1 MESVRSVNELPP
13 APAVYAM
20 YGGAGREYV
29 AYVGLADNLRRRVKQ
44 HLVNRDSS
52 VTTGTSAAGLNP
64 DHIRAVE
71 WWTDPGF
78 SDRTT
83 LAAAELV
90 AFDMLQPALR
100 SRGGITAA
108 AQTLA
113 NDDGFRA
120 RIKALLGTPSGR
132 LDIPQ
137 LIDLIE
143 RLAELESRVA
153 RLEADPVGVEE
164 KSSDA
169 DNQEARIGLP
179 TRKKEE
185 SPTFTIYAD
194 GSGAPTGGPAGIGFV
209 VLSDGLPFKEQSIP
223 LGDANHQQA
232 ELLAAT
238 HALDSLP
245 EGQDVVLYSDSRYVV
260 KGFTKVDGAGEYVPR
275 WRERGWR
282 TGNGPLANLPLWQGL
297 IAAVERHRSVRFKW
311 IRGHVVKCPTCNH
324 NGPDRITNTEDGYK
338 AASCGD
344 EWHDHAEGNKRAD
357 RLAGEATKAARQ
369 ASESS
374 RS

>member
-1 MESVRSVNELPP
+1 MESVRSVSELPP

-64 DHIRAVE
+64 DQIRAVE

-90 AFDMLQPALR
+90 AFDVLQPALR

-113 NDDGFRA
+113 NDDGFRG
-120 RIKALLGTPSGR
+120 RIKTLLGTPSGR

-137 LIDLIE
+137 LMDVIE
-143 RLAELESRVA
+143 RLAELEA
-153 RLEADPVGVEE
+153 RIALLEADPVGVEE
-164 KSSDA
+164 KSSDVE
-169 DNQEARIGLP
+169 DRTRKPGLP
-179 TRKKEE
+179 KARKKG
-185 SPTFTIYAD
+185 SASFTIYAD
-194 GSGAPTGGPAGIGFV
+194 GSGTTGGPAGIGFV
-209 VLSDGLPFKEQSIP
+209 VLSDGLPFKEGSAP
-223 LGDANHQQA
+223 LKDATNQQA

-260 KGFTKVDGAGEYVPR
+260 TGFTKVGGAGEYLPE
-275 WRERGWR
+275 WRARGWR
-282 TGNGPLANLPLWQGL
+282 TGSGGAVANLHLWQGL
-297 IAAVERHRSVRFKW
+297 IAAVERHGNVRFKW
-311 IRGHVVKCPTCNH
+311 MRAHVVKCPTCSH
-324 NGPDRITNTEDGYK
+324 NGADRITNTEDGYE
-338 AASCGD
+338 ASCGD
-344 EWHDHAEGNKRAD
+344 EWHDHAEGNQRAD
-357 RLAGEATKAARQ
+357 RLAGEARKAARL

>member
-1 MESVRSVNELPP
+1 MESAHSVNELPP

-20 YGGAGREYV
+20 YGGGGREYV
-29 AYVGLADNLRRRVKQ
+29 AYVGVADNLRRRVQQ

-71 WWTDPGF
+71 WWTDPSF

-90 AFDMLQPALR
+90 AFDVLQPALR
-100 SRGGITAA
+100 SRGGIPAA

-113 NDDGFRA
+113 DDDGFRA
-120 RIKALLGTPSGR
+120 RITTLLGAPSGR

-137 LIDLIE
+137 LIDVIE
-143 RLAELESRVA
+143 RLAELEARVA

-164 KSSDA
+164 KRSDVEPQ
-169 DNQEARIGLP
+169 DRRIGLSA
-179 TRKKEE
+179 TRKEE
-185 SPTFTIYAD
+185 SASFTMYAD
-194 GSGAPTGGPAGIGFV
+194 GSGAPTGGPGGIGFV
-209 VLSDGLPFKEQSIP
+209 VLSDGLQLKEESVP
-223 LGDANHQQA
+223 LADANHQQA

-238 HALDSLP
+238 YALESLP
-245 EGQDVVLYSDSRYVV
+245 EGQDVVLYNDSRFVV
-260 KGFTKVDGAGEYVPR
+260 KGFTEYLPV

-282 TGNGPLANLPLWQGL
+282 KLGGGPVLNVRLWQGL
-297 IAAVERHRSVRFKW
+297 VAAVERHRNVQFKW
-311 IRGHVVKCPTCNH
+311 IRGHVVKCPTCHH
-324 NGPDRITNTEDGYK
+324 NGADKITKTENGYE
-338 AASCGD
+338 ASCGD
-344 EWHDHAEGNKRAD
+344 EWHEHAEGNKRAD
-357 RLAGEATKAARQ
+357 RLAGEARKAALR
-369 ASESS
+369 ASESE